1 LLPLAD
7 EEASRLLGRIPEKAR
22 DDCWW
27 VVMRDGIPIPG
38 DAGGGV
44 ALLGEVRLTQPL
56 GSALRVLRASRLVDA
71 LDKLVARQRGAL
83 GRFVPD
89 GPAPR
94 RYP

>member
-7 EEASRLLGRIPEKAR
+7 EEASRLLGRIPKEAR

-27 VVMRDGIPIPG
+27 VVMRDGAPIPG

-44 ALLGEVRLTQPL
+44 ALLAELRLTRPL
-56 GSALRVLRASRLVDA
+56 GSALRVLRASRLVDE
-71 LDKLVARQRGAL
+71 LDKLIARRRGVL
-83 GRFVPD
+83 GGIVPD
-89 GPAPR
+89 GPAPH